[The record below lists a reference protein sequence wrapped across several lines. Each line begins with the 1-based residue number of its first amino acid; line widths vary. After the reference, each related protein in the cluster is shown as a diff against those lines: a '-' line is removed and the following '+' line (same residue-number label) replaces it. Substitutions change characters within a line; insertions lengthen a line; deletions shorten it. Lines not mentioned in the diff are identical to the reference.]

1 MTELTL
7 IKRIDGAFVPATHH
21 DAALCHR
28 IKVGGGI
35 SAEWKRKRNVKF
47 HRKFFALLHIGF
59 ESFEPEITEFKGHP
73 VQKSFERYR
82 KDVICAAGFYDVI
95 ANLNGDIRR
104 EAHSISFGN
113 MSEEAFAELYS
124 NCIDVTLQRVLTNYT
139 RDDLEQ
145 QINHVLGMV

>member
-1 MTELTL
+1 M
-7 IKRIDGAFVPATHH
+7 GA
-21 DAALCHR
+21 
-28 IKVGGGI
+28 GI
-35 SAEWKRKRNVKF
+35 SAAWKRKRNVKF

-59 ESFEPEITEFKGHP
+59 EAFEPEITEFKGHP

-104 EAHSISFGN
+104 EAHSISFGS

-124 NCIDVTLQRVLTNYT
+124 NCIDVTLRRVLTNYT

-145 QINHVLGMV
+145 QINRVLGMV